1 MITDKQGREWLL
13 QKLYDDGWRYC
24 ACRYNGELYLT
35 NTMPMVDMES
45 GYINIYSCNKF
56 EYANCLKSIFSKTKR
71 NEVLNIAREL
81 GIVDWS
87 KVPVDT
93 PIWVRDL
100 DGGNWKKRYF
110 ALFEDGIV
118 YAWESGATS
127 WSVENKG
134 RVVPWKYA
142 KLAGDTDE

>member
-56 EYANCLKSIFSKTKR
+56 GYANCLKSIFPKIKR

-81 GIVDWS
+81 GFID
-87 KVPVDT
+87 
-93 PIWVRDL
+93 
-100 DGGNWKKRYF
+100 
-110 ALFEDGIV
+110 
-118 YAWESGATS
+118 
-127 WSVENKG
+127 
-134 RVVPWKYA
+134 
-142 KLAGDTDE
+142 

>member
-1 MITDKQGREWLL
+1 MISDEQWKKWLL

-35 NTMPMVDMES
+35 NGMPMVDMES

-56 EYANCLKSIFSKTKR
+56 KYANCLKSVFPKIKE
-71 NEVLNIAREL
+71 NEVLDIAEEL
-81 GIVDWS
+81 GIIDWS

-93 PIWVRDL
+93 PVLVRSCKESE
-100 DGGNWKKRYF
+100 WKKRYF
-110 ALFEDGIV
+110 AFYKAGKVHTWD
-118 YAWESGATS
+118 SGATS
-127 WSVENKG
+127 WSKEKIENTSWWNY
-134 RVVPWKYA
+134 V

>member
-1 MITDKQGREWLL
+1 MISDEQGREWLL

-24 ACRYNGELYLT
+24 ACHYNGELYLT

-56 EYANCLKSIFSKTKR
+56 ECVNCLKSIFPKIKG

-93 PIWVRDL
+93 PIYVRKHE
-100 DGGNWKKRYF
+100 NNTWEKRHF
-110 ALFEDGIV
+110 AFFKNGRV
-118 YAWESGATS
+118 YSWLSGVTS
-127 WSVENKG
+127 WTAEDTNYVFS
-134 RVVPWKYA
+134 WKYA
-142 KLAGDTDE
+142 KLAGDINE

>member
-1 MITDKQGREWLL
+1 MISDEQGKKWLL

-35 NTMPMVDMES
+35 NGMPMVDMES

-56 EYANCLKSIFSKTKR
+56 EYANCLKSIFPKMKG

-81 GIVDWS
+81 GFIDWS
-87 KVPVDT
+87 EVPVDT
-93 PIWVRDL
+93 PVLVSQDKVF
-100 DGGNWKKRYF
+100 WKPRYF
-110 ALFEDGIV
+110 ARYTNGVVKTWLCGC
-118 YAWESGATS
+118 TS
-127 WSVENKG
+127 WSVDSADDTCI
-134 RVVPWKYA
+134 WKYA

>member
-56 EYANCLKSIFSKTKR
+56 EYANCLKSVFPKIKG
-71 NEVLNIAREL
+71 NEVLNIAKEL
-81 GIVDWS
+81 GFIDWS
-87 KVPVDT
+87 KVKVDT
-93 PIWVRDL
+93 PILVSQNKVD
-100 DGGNWKKRYF
+100 WKPRYF
-110 ALFEDGIV
+110 ARYTNGIV
-118 YAWESGATS
+118 ETWLCGCTS
-127 WSVENKG
+127 WSIDSANDTCI
-134 RVVPWKYA
+134 WKYA
-142 KLAGDTDE
+142 KLVGDSDE

>member
-1 MITDKQGREWLL
+1 MISDEQGKKWLL

-35 NTMPMVDMES
+35 NEIPMVDMES

-56 EYANCLKSIFSKTKR
+56 EYANCLKSVFPKIKG
-71 NEVLNIAREL
+71 NEVLDIAEEL

-93 PIWVRDL
+93 PIYVREHE
-100 DGGNWKKRYF
+100 NNTWEKRHF
-110 ALFEDGIV
+110 AFFKNGRV
-118 YAWESGATS
+118 YAWLSGTTS
-127 WSVENKG
+127 WTNND
-134 RVVPWKYA
+134 PNATFIWKYA
-142 KLAGDTDE
+142 KLAEV